1 MTRQGLANI
10 TKWWLVF
17 PIFAGLGTI
26 TMLMVFIGEGI
37 RNAMDPRKA
46 ISIKLPKRYRA
57 AAPQTQEQRGMTL
70 LDVRNL
76 DVFFDTPEGRVVG
89 AQDISFQIEPG
100 RTTALVG
107 ESGSGKTVSAM
118 SILQLLP
125 YPVAT
130 HSDRSQVLW
139 KGANLLHANQ
149 RSLRGIRGNEIS
161 MIFQEPQISLN
172 PVQKIDR
179 QVAEIMMTHQRMD
192 MRKARQLV
200 PELLEDVGLR
210 DPKRQ
215 ARSYPHQLSGGQRQ
229 RVMIAMALAND
240 PDLLIADEPTTALD
254 VTVQAQILE
263 LLRQKQ
269 RERNMAMLLI
279 THDLDVVR
287 AMADD
292 VVVMERGDVV
302 ETGARDAVLV
312 SPSHPY
318 TQKLVASQPS
328 GEPSTLCPH
337 GAKTVVR
344 QPILKVHFP
353 ILAGVLKRQ
362 VGAVKAVD
370 GVTCR
375 SAKAKPLG
383 VVGESGSGKSTLG
396 MALLRLGGLR
406 RANCLPQSRT
416 SMRFEP
422 KQMVPL
428 RREMQVV
435 FQDPFSSLSPRM
447 SVSEII
453 GEGLRIHAEDLSDEA
468 AEQRVIDALAGCRP
482 GPLGPAPVSARV
494 QRRPAPADRGC
505 AGADPSAQA
514 AHPRRANLRAG
525 YDRSGAAAG
534 PAADAARRIW
544 AWRTCS
550 SPTILKWCGPC
561 RIRFW

>member
-1 MTRQGLANI
+1 
-10 TKWWLVF
+10 
-17 PIFAGLGTI
+17 
-26 TMLMVFIGEGI
+26 
-37 RNAMDPRKA
+37 
-46 ISIKLPKRYRA
+46 
-57 AAPQTQEQRGMTL
+57 MTL

-76 DVFFDTPEGRVVG
+76 DVFFDTPEGRIVG

-130 HSDRSQVLW
+130 HSERSQVLW
-139 KGANLLHANQ
+139 KGSNLLRASQ
-149 RSLRGIRGNEIS
+149 KTLRSLRGNEIS

-172 PVQKIDR
+172 PVQKVDR
-179 QVAEIMMTHQRMD
+179 QVAEIIMTHQRID
-192 MRKARQLV
+192 MRKARQMV

-215 ARSYPHQLSGGQRQ
+215 ARSYPHELSGGQRQ
-229 RVMIAMALAND
+229 RVMIAMALANN

-292 VVVMERGDVV
+292 VTVMERGSVV
-302 ETGARDAVLV
+302 EAGARKDVLV
-312 SPSHPY
+312 SPAHPY
-318 TQKLVASQPS
+318 TRKLVDSQPN
-328 GEPSTLCPH
+328 GEPNPLPAN
-337 GAKTVVR
+337 AKTVVETTD
-344 QPILKVHFP
+344 LKVHFP

-370 GVTCR
+370 GVTLSIR
-375 SAKAKPLG
+375 EGETLG

-396 MALLRLGGLR
+396 MALLRLVSSNGPIVYLNQNIDG
-406 RANCLPQSRT
+406 
-416 SMRFEP
+416 FEP

-453 GEGLRIHAEDLSDEA
+453 GEGLSIHAQGLSDEET
-468 AEQRVIDALAGCRP
+468 EQRVIEALEVVG
-482 GPLGPAPVSARV
+482 L
-494 QRRPAPADRGC
+494 
-505 AGADPSAQA
+505 DPSARHRFPHEFSGGQRQRIAVARALILQPKLLILDEPTSALDMTVQA
-514 AHPRRANLRAG
+514 QLLELLRQLQADLGLAYLFISHDLKVVRSMSHQVMVMQNGKVVEAGDAQTLFDEPRELYMRALLKAATELAV
-525 YDRSGAAAG
+525 DEAAAV
-534 PAADAARRIW
+534 RQ
-544 AWRTCS
+544 
-550 SPTILKWCGPC
+550 
-561 RIRFW
+561 

>member
-1 MTRQGLANI
+1 
-10 TKWWLVF
+10 
-17 PIFAGLGTI
+17 
-26 TMLMVFIGEGI
+26 
-37 RNAMDPRKA
+37 
-46 ISIKLPKRYRA
+46 
-57 AAPQTQEQRGMTL
+57 MTL
-70 LDVRNL
+70 LDVRRL

-139 KGANLLHANQ
+139 KGANLLKVND
-149 RSLRGIRGNEIS
+149 RTLRGIRGNEIS

-179 QVAEIMMTHQRMD
+179 QVAEIMMTHQRLD

-302 ETGARDAVLV
+302 ETGTRDAVLV

-328 GEPSTLCPH
+328 GEPNALPV
-337 GAKTVVR
+337 GAKTVVETTD
-344 QPILKVHFP
+344 LKVHFP

-370 GVTCR
+370 GVTLSIR
-375 SAKAKPLG
+375 EGETLG

-396 MALLRLGGLR
+396 MALLRLVASEGPIAYLNQDIG
-406 RANCLPQSRT
+406 S
-416 SMRFEP
+416 FEP

-447 SVSEII
+447 SISEII
-453 GEGLRIHAEDLSDEA
+453 GEGLRIHTQDLTVEA
-468 AEQRVIDALAGCRP
+468 AEQRVIEALEVVG
-482 GPLGPAPVSARV
+482 L
-494 QRRPAPADRGC
+494 
-505 AGADPSAQA
+505 DPSARHRFPHEFSGGQRQRIAVARALILQPKLLILDEPTSALDMTVQA
-514 AHPRRANLRAG
+514 QLLDLLRTLQTDLGLAYLFISHDLKVVRSMSHQVLVMQNGKVVEAGDAQTLFDQPKEPYTRALLK
-525 YDRSGAAAG
+525 AATELAVDES
-534 PAADAARRIW
+534 AAVRQ
-544 AWRTCS
+544 
-550 SPTILKWCGPC
+550 
-561 RIRFW
+561 

>member
-1 MTRQGLANI
+1 
-10 TKWWLVF
+10 
-17 PIFAGLGTI
+17 
-26 TMLMVFIGEGI
+26 
-37 RNAMDPRKA
+37 
-46 ISIKLPKRYRA
+46 
-57 AAPQTQEQRGMTL
+57 MTL

-76 DVFFDTPEGRVVG
+76 DVFFDTPEGRIIG

-130 HSDRSQVLW
+130 HSERSQVLW
-139 KGANLLHANQ
+139 KGSNLLRASQ
-149 RSLRGIRGNEIS
+149 KTLRSLRGNEIS

-172 PVQKIDR
+172 PVQKVDR
-179 QVAEIMMTHQRMD
+179 QVAEIIMTHQRID
-192 MRKARQLV
+192 MRKARQMV

-215 ARSYPHQLSGGQRQ
+215 ARSYPHELSGGQRQ
-229 RVMIAMALAND
+229 RVMIAMALANN

-292 VVVMERGDVV
+292 VTVMERGSVV
-302 ETGARDAVLV
+302 EAGPRKDVLV
-312 SPSHPY
+312 SPAHPY
-318 TQKLVASQPS
+318 TRKLVDSQPN
-328 GEPSTLCPH
+328 GEPNPLPAN
-337 GAKTVVR
+337 AKTVVETTD
-344 QPILKVHFP
+344 LKVHFP

-370 GVTCR
+370 GVTLSIR
-375 SAKAKPLG
+375 EGETLG

-396 MALLRLGGLR
+396 MALLRLVSSNGPIVYLNQNIDG
-406 RANCLPQSRT
+406 
-416 SMRFEP
+416 FEP

-453 GEGLRIHAEDLSDEA
+453 GEGLSIHAQGLSDEET
-468 AEQRVIDALAGCRP
+468 EQRVIEALEVVG
-482 GPLGPAPVSARV
+482 L
-494 QRRPAPADRGC
+494 
-505 AGADPSAQA
+505 DPSARHRFPHEFSGGQRQRIAVARALILQPKLLILDEPTSALDMTVQA
-514 AHPRRANLRAG
+514 QVLELLRQLQADLGLAYLFISHDLKVVRSMSHQVMVMQNGKVVEAGDAQTLFDEPRELYTRALLKAATELAV
-525 YDRSGAAAG
+525 DEAAAV
-534 PAADAARRIW
+534 RQ
-544 AWRTCS
+544 
-550 SPTILKWCGPC
+550 
-561 RIRFW
+561 

>member
-1 MTRQGLANI
+1 
-10 TKWWLVF
+10 
-17 PIFAGLGTI
+17 
-26 TMLMVFIGEGI
+26 
-37 RNAMDPRKA
+37 
-46 ISIKLPKRYRA
+46 
-57 AAPQTQEQRGMTL
+57 MTL

-76 DVFFDTPEGRVVG
+76 DVFFDTPEGRIVG

-130 HSDRSQVLW
+130 HSERSQVLW
-139 KGANLLHANQ
+139 KGSNLLQADQ
-149 RSLRGIRGNEIS
+149 KTLRSLRGNEIS

-172 PVQKIDR
+172 PVQKVDR
-179 QVAEIMMTHQRMD
+179 QVAEIIMTHQRMD
-192 MRKARQLV
+192 MRKARQMV

-215 ARSYPHQLSGGQRQ
+215 ARSYPHELSGAQRQ
-229 RVMIAMALAND
+229 RVMIAMALANN

-292 VVVMERGDVV
+292 VTVMERGAVV
-302 ETGARDAVLV
+302 EAGARDDILV
-312 SPSHPY
+312 SPAHPY
-318 TQKLVASQPS
+318 TRKLVDSQPS
-328 GEPSTLCPH
+328 GEPNPLPAN
-337 GAKTVVR
+337 AKTVVETTD
-344 QPILKVHFP
+344 LKVHFP

-370 GVTCR
+370 GVTLSIR
-375 SAKAKPLG
+375 EGETLG

-396 MALLRLGGLR
+396 MALLRLVSSTGPIVYLDRSIDGY
-406 RANCLPQSRT
+406 
-416 SMRFEP
+416 EP

-453 GEGLRIHAEDLSDEA
+453 GEGLSIHAQGLSDEET
-468 AEQRVIDALAGCRP
+468 EQRVIEALEVVGLDPAARHRFPHEFSGGQRQRIAVARALILQP
-482 GPLGPAPVSARV
+482 KLLILDEPTSALDMTVQAQLLELLRKLQADLGLAYLFISHDLKVV
-494 QRRPAPADRGC
+494 
-505 AGADPSAQA
+505 
-514 AHPRRANLRAG
+514 
-525 YDRSGAAAG
+525 RSMSHQVLVMQGGKVVEAG
-534 PAADAARRIW
+534 PAQTLFNEPKELYTRALLKAATELAVDEAAAVRQ
-544 AWRTCS
+544 
-550 SPTILKWCGPC
+550 
-561 RIRFW
+561 

>member
-1 MTRQGLANI
+1 
-10 TKWWLVF
+10 
-17 PIFAGLGTI
+17 
-26 TMLMVFIGEGI
+26 
-37 RNAMDPRKA
+37 
-46 ISIKLPKRYRA
+46 
-57 AAPQTQEQRGMTL
+57 MTL

-76 DVFFDTPEGRVVG
+76 DVFFDTPEGRIVG

-130 HSDRSQVLW
+130 HSERSQVLW
-139 KGANLLHANQ
+139 KGSNLLQADQ
-149 RSLRGIRGNEIS
+149 KTLRSLRGNEIS

-172 PVQKIDR
+172 PVQKVDR
-179 QVAEIMMTHQRMD
+179 QVAEIIMTHQRMD
-192 MRKARQLV
+192 MRKARQMV

-215 ARSYPHQLSGGQRQ
+215 ARSYPHELSGAQRQ
-229 RVMIAMALAND
+229 RVMIAMALANN

-292 VVVMERGDVV
+292 VTVMERGAVV
-302 ETGARDAVLV
+302 EAGARDDILV
-312 SPSHPY
+312 SPAHPY
-318 TQKLVASQPS
+318 TRKLVDSQPS
-328 GEPSTLCPH
+328 GEPNPLPEN
-337 GAKTVVR
+337 AKTVVETTD
-344 QPILKVHFP
+344 LKVHFP

-370 GVTCR
+370 GVTLSIR
-375 SAKAKPLG
+375 EGETLG

-396 MALLRLGGLR
+396 MALLRLVSSTGPIVYLDRSIDGY
-406 RANCLPQSRT
+406 
-416 SMRFEP
+416 EP

-453 GEGLRIHAEDLSDEA
+453 GEGLSIHAQGLSDEET
-468 AEQRVIDALAGCRP
+468 EQRVIEALEVVGLDPAARHRFPHEFSGGQRQRIAVARALILQP
-482 GPLGPAPVSARV
+482 KLLILDEPTSALDMTVQAQLLELLRKLQADLGLAYLFISHDLKVV
-494 QRRPAPADRGC
+494 
-505 AGADPSAQA
+505 
-514 AHPRRANLRAG
+514 
-525 YDRSGAAAG
+525 RSMSHQVLVMQGGKVVEAG
-534 PAADAARRIW
+534 PAQTLFNEPKELYTRALLKAATELAVDEAAAVRQ
-544 AWRTCS
+544 
-550 SPTILKWCGPC
+550 
-561 RIRFW
+561 

>member
-1 MTRQGLANI
+1 
-10 TKWWLVF
+10 
-17 PIFAGLGTI
+17 
-26 TMLMVFIGEGI
+26 
-37 RNAMDPRKA
+37 
-46 ISIKLPKRYRA
+46 
-57 AAPQTQEQRGMTL
+57 MTL

-76 DVFFDTPEGRVVG
+76 DVFFDTPEGRIVG

-130 HSDRSQVLW
+130 HSERSQVLW
-139 KGANLLHANQ
+139 KGSNLLRASQ
-149 RSLRGIRGNEIS
+149 KTLRSLRGNEIS

-172 PVQKIDR
+172 PVQKVDR
-179 QVAEIMMTHQRMD
+179 QVAEIIMTHQRID
-192 MRKARQLV
+192 MRKARQMV

-215 ARSYPHQLSGGQRQ
+215 ARSYPHELSGGQRQ
-229 RVMIAMALAND
+229 RVMIAMALANN

-292 VVVMERGDVV
+292 VTVMERGSVV
-302 ETGARDAVLV
+302 EAGPRKDVLV
-312 SPSHPY
+312 SPAHPY
-318 TQKLVASQPS
+318 TRKLVDSQPN
-328 GEPSTLCPH
+328 GEPNPLPAN
-337 GAKTVVR
+337 AKTVVETTDLR
-344 QPILKVHFP
+344 VHFP

-370 GVTCR
+370 GVTLSIR
-375 SAKAKPLG
+375 EGETLG

-396 MALLRLGGLR
+396 MALLRLVSSNGPIVYLNQNIDG
-406 RANCLPQSRT
+406 
-416 SMRFEP
+416 FEP

-453 GEGLRIHAEDLSDEA
+453 GEGLSIHAQGLSDEET
-468 AEQRVIDALAGCRP
+468 EQRVIEALEVVG
-482 GPLGPAPVSARV
+482 L
-494 QRRPAPADRGC
+494 
-505 AGADPSAQA
+505 DPSARHRFPHEFSGGQRQRIAVARALILQPKLLILDEPTSALDMTVQA
-514 AHPRRANLRAG
+514 QLLELLRQLQADLGLAYLFISHDLKVVRSMSHQVMVMQNGKVVEAGDAQTLFDEPRELYTRALLKAATELAV
-525 YDRSGAAAG
+525 DEAAAV
-534 PAADAARRIW
+534 RQ
-544 AWRTCS
+544 
-550 SPTILKWCGPC
+550 
-561 RIRFW
+561 

>member
-1 MTRQGLANI
+1 
-10 TKWWLVF
+10 
-17 PIFAGLGTI
+17 
-26 TMLMVFIGEGI
+26 
-37 RNAMDPRKA
+37 
-46 ISIKLPKRYRA
+46 
-57 AAPQTQEQRGMTL
+57 MTL
-70 LDVRNL
+70 LDVRRL

-139 KGANLLHANQ
+139 KGANLLKVND
-149 RSLRGIRGNEIS
+149 RTLRGIRGNEIS

-179 QVAEIMMTHQRMD
+179 QVAEIMMTHQRLD

-302 ETGARDAVLV
+302 ETGTRDAVLV

-328 GEPSTLCPH
+328 GEPNALPA
-337 GAKTVVR
+337 GAKTVVETTD
-344 QPILKVHFP
+344 LKVHFP

-370 GVTCR
+370 GVTLSIR
-375 SAKAKPLG
+375 EGETLG

-396 MALLRLGGLR
+396 MALLRLVASEGPIAYLNQDIG
-406 RANCLPQSRT
+406 S
-416 SMRFEP
+416 FEP

-435 FQDPFSSLSPRM
+435 FQDPFSSLSPRI
-447 SVSEII
+447 SISEII
-453 GEGLRIHAEDLSDEA
+453 GEGLRIHTQDLTVEA
-468 AEQRVIDALAGCRP
+468 AEQRVIEALEVVG
-482 GPLGPAPVSARV
+482 L
-494 QRRPAPADRGC
+494 
-505 AGADPSAQA
+505 DPSARHRFPHEFSGGQRQRIAVARALILHPKLLILDEPTSALDMTVQA
-514 AHPRRANLRAG
+514 QLLDLLRTLQTDLGLAYLFISHDLKVVRSMSHQVLVMQNGKVVEAGDAQTLFDQPKEPYTRALLK
-525 YDRSGAAAG
+525 AATELAVDES
-534 PAADAARRIW
+534 AAVRQ
-544 AWRTCS
+544 
-550 SPTILKWCGPC
+550 
-561 RIRFW
+561 

>member
-1 MTRQGLANI
+1 
-10 TKWWLVF
+10 
-17 PIFAGLGTI
+17 
-26 TMLMVFIGEGI
+26 
-37 RNAMDPRKA
+37 
-46 ISIKLPKRYRA
+46 
-57 AAPQTQEQRGMTL
+57 MTL

-76 DVFFDTPEGRVVG
+76 DVFFDTPEGRIVG

-100 RTTALVG
+100 QTTALVG

-130 HSDRSQVLW
+130 HSERSQVLW
-139 KGANLLHANQ
+139 KGSNLLRASQ
-149 RSLRGIRGNEIS
+149 KTLRSLRGNEIS

-172 PVQKIDR
+172 PVQKVDR
-179 QVAEIMMTHQRMD
+179 QVAEIIMTHQRID
-192 MRKARQLV
+192 MRKARQMV

-215 ARSYPHQLSGGQRQ
+215 ARSYPHELSGGQRQ
-229 RVMIAMALAND
+229 RVMIAMALANN

-292 VVVMERGDVV
+292 VTVMERGSVV
-302 ETGARDAVLV
+302 EAGPRKDVLV
-312 SPSHPY
+312 SPAHPY
-318 TQKLVASQPS
+318 TRKLVDSQPN
-328 GEPSTLCPH
+328 GEPNPLPAN
-337 GAKTVVR
+337 AKTVVETTD
-344 QPILKVHFP
+344 LKVHFP

-370 GVTCR
+370 GVTLSIR
-375 SAKAKPLG
+375 EGETLG

-396 MALLRLGGLR
+396 MALLRLVSSNGPIVYLNQNIDG
-406 RANCLPQSRT
+406 
-416 SMRFEP
+416 FEP

-453 GEGLRIHAEDLSDEA
+453 GEGLSIHAQGLSDEET
-468 AEQRVIDALAGCRP
+468 EQRVIEALEVVG
-482 GPLGPAPVSARV
+482 L
-494 QRRPAPADRGC
+494 
-505 AGADPSAQA
+505 DPSARHRFPHEFSGGQRQRIAVARALILQPKLLILDEPTSALDMTVQA
-514 AHPRRANLRAG
+514 QLLELLRQLQADLGLAYLFISHDLKVVRSMSHQVMVMQNGKVVEAGDAQTLFDEPRELYTRALLKAATELAV
-525 YDRSGAAAG
+525 DEAAAV
-534 PAADAARRIW
+534 RQ
-544 AWRTCS
+544 
-550 SPTILKWCGPC
+550 
-561 RIRFW
+561 

>member
-1 MTRQGLANI
+1 
-10 TKWWLVF
+10 
-17 PIFAGLGTI
+17 
-26 TMLMVFIGEGI
+26 
-37 RNAMDPRKA
+37 
-46 ISIKLPKRYRA
+46 
-57 AAPQTQEQRGMTL
+57 MTL
-70 LDVRNL
+70 LDVRRL

-139 KGANLLHANQ
+139 KGANLLKVND
-149 RSLRGIRGNEIS
+149 RTLRGIRGNEIS

-179 QVAEIMMTHQRMD
+179 QVAEIMMTHQRLD

-302 ETGARDAVLV
+302 ETGTRDAVLV

-328 GEPSTLCPH
+328 GEPNALPA
-337 GAKTVVR
+337 GAKTVVETTD
-344 QPILKVHFP
+344 LKVHFP
-353 ILAGVLKRQ
+353 ILAGVLKQQ

-370 GVTCR
+370 GVTLSIR
-375 SAKAKPLG
+375 EGETLG

-396 MALLRLGGLR
+396 MALLRLVASEGPIAYLNQDIG
-406 RANCLPQSRT
+406 S
-416 SMRFEP
+416 FEP

-435 FQDPFSSLSPRM
+435 FQDPFSSLSPRI
-447 SVSEII
+447 SISEII
-453 GEGLRIHAEDLSDEA
+453 GEGLRIHTQDLTVEA
-468 AEQRVIDALAGCRP
+468 AEQRVIEALEVVG
-482 GPLGPAPVSARV
+482 L
-494 QRRPAPADRGC
+494 
-505 AGADPSAQA
+505 DPSARHRFPHEFSGGQRQRIAVARALILHPKLLILDEPTSALDMTVQA
-514 AHPRRANLRAG
+514 QLLDLLRTLQTDLGLAYLFISHDLKVVRSMSHQVLVMQNGKVVEAGDAQTLFDQPKEPYTRALLK
-525 YDRSGAAAG
+525 AATELAVDES
-534 PAADAARRIW
+534 AAVRQ
-544 AWRTCS
+544 
-550 SPTILKWCGPC
+550 
-561 RIRFW
+561 

>member
-1 MTRQGLANI
+1 
-10 TKWWLVF
+10 
-17 PIFAGLGTI
+17 
-26 TMLMVFIGEGI
+26 
-37 RNAMDPRKA
+37 
-46 ISIKLPKRYRA
+46 
-57 AAPQTQEQRGMTL
+57 MTL

-76 DVFFDTPEGRVVG
+76 DVFFDTPEGRIIG

-130 HSDRSQVLW
+130 HSERSQVLW
-139 KGANLLHANQ
+139 KGSNLLRASQ
-149 RSLRGIRGNEIS
+149 KTLRSLRGNEIS

-172 PVQKIDR
+172 PVQKVDR
-179 QVAEIMMTHQRMD
+179 QVAEIIMTHQRID
-192 MRKARQLV
+192 MRKARQMV

-215 ARSYPHQLSGGQRQ
+215 ARSYPHELSGGQRQ
-229 RVMIAMALAND
+229 RVMIAMALANN

-292 VVVMERGDVV
+292 VTVMERGSVV
-302 ETGARDAVLV
+302 EAGPRKDVLV
-312 SPSHPY
+312 SPAHPY
-318 TQKLVASQPS
+318 TRKLVDSQPS
-328 GEPSTLCPH
+328 GEPNPLPAN
-337 GAKTVVR
+337 AKTVVETTD
-344 QPILKVHFP
+344 LKVHFP

-370 GVTCR
+370 GVTLSIR
-375 SAKAKPLG
+375 EGETLG

-396 MALLRLGGLR
+396 MALLRLVSSNGPIVYLNQNIDG
-406 RANCLPQSRT
+406 
-416 SMRFEP
+416 FEP

-453 GEGLRIHAEDLSDEA
+453 GEGLSIHAQGLSDEET
-468 AEQRVIDALAGCRP
+468 EQRVIEALEVVG
-482 GPLGPAPVSARV
+482 L
-494 QRRPAPADRGC
+494 
-505 AGADPSAQA
+505 DPSARHRFPHEFSGGQRQRIAVARALILQPKLLILDEPTSALDMTVQA
-514 AHPRRANLRAG
+514 QLLELLRQLQADLGLAYLFISHDLKVVRSMSHQVMVMQNGKVVEAGDAQTLFDEPRELYTRALLKAATELAV
-525 YDRSGAAAG
+525 DEAAAV
-534 PAADAARRIW
+534 RQ
-544 AWRTCS
+544 
-550 SPTILKWCGPC
+550 
-561 RIRFW
+561 

>member
-1 MTRQGLANI
+1 
-10 TKWWLVF
+10 
-17 PIFAGLGTI
+17 
-26 TMLMVFIGEGI
+26 
-37 RNAMDPRKA
+37 
-46 ISIKLPKRYRA
+46 
-57 AAPQTQEQRGMTL
+57 MTL
-70 LDVRNL
+70 LDVKNL
-76 DVFFDTPEGRVVG
+76 DVFFDTPEGRIVG

-130 HSDRSQVLW
+130 HSERSQVLW
-139 KGANLLHANQ
+139 KGSNLLQAGQ
-149 RSLRGIRGNEIS
+149 KTLRSLRGNEIS

-172 PVQKIDR
+172 PVQKVDR
-179 QVAEIMMTHQRMD
+179 QVAEIIMTHQRID
-192 MRKARQLV
+192 MRKARQMV

-215 ARSYPHQLSGGQRQ
+215 ARSYPHELSGGQRQ
-229 RVMIAMALAND
+229 RVMIAMALANN

-292 VVVMERGDVV
+292 VTVMERGSVV
-302 ETGARDAVLV
+302 EAGARDDVLV
-312 SPSHPY
+312 SPAHPY
-318 TQKLVASQPS
+318 TRKLVDSQPS
-328 GEPSTLCPH
+328 GEPNPLPAN
-337 GAKTVVR
+337 AKTVVETTD
-344 QPILKVHFP
+344 LKVHFP

-370 GVTCR
+370 GVTLSIR
-375 SAKAKPLG
+375 EGETLG

-396 MALLRLGGLR
+396 MALLRLVSSKGPIVYLDHKIDGY
-406 RANCLPQSRT
+406 
-416 SMRFEP
+416 EP

-453 GEGLRIHAEDLSDEA
+453 GEGLSIHAQGLSDEET
-468 AEQRVIDALAGCRP
+468 EQRVIEALEVVGLDPAARHRFPHEFSGGQRQRIAVARALILQP
-482 GPLGPAPVSARV
+482 KLLILDEPTSALDMTVQAQLLELLRKLQADLGLAYLFISHDLKVV
-494 QRRPAPADRGC
+494 
-505 AGADPSAQA
+505 
-514 AHPRRANLRAG
+514 
-525 YDRSGAAAG
+525 RSMSHQVLVMQSGKVVEAG
-534 PAADAARRIW
+534 PAQTLFNEPKELYTRALLKAATELAVDEAAAVRQ
-544 AWRTCS
+544 
-550 SPTILKWCGPC
+550 
-561 RIRFW
+561 

>member
-1 MTRQGLANI
+1 
-10 TKWWLVF
+10 V
-17 PIFAGLGTI
+17 
-26 TMLMVFIGEGI
+26 
-37 RNAMDPRKA
+37 
-46 ISIKLPKRYRA
+46 
-57 AAPQTQEQRGMTL
+57 TL

-89 AQDISFQIEPG
+89 AQDINFSIEPG
-100 RTTALVG
+100 CTTALVG

-130 HSDRSQVLW
+130 HSERSQVLW
-139 KGANLLHANQ
+139 KGENLLQAKPKT
-149 RSLRGIRGNEIS
+149 LRGIRGNEIS

-172 PVQKIDR
+172 PVQKVDR
-179 QVAEIMMTHQRMD
+179 QVAEIIMTHQRID
-192 MRKARQLV
+192 MRKARQMV

-215 ARSYPHQLSGGQRQ
+215 ARSYPHELSGGQRQ
-229 RVMIAMALAND
+229 RVMIAMALANS

-263 LLRQKQ
+263 LLREKQ

-292 VVVMERGDVV
+292 VVVMERGRVV
-302 ETGARDAVLV
+302 ETGARDTTLV
-312 SPSHPY
+312 APNHPY
-318 TQKLVASQPS
+318 TQKLVGSQPS
-328 GEPSTLCPH
+328 GEPSPLPDD
-337 GAKTVVR
+337 AKIVVSTDD
-344 QPILKVHFP
+344 LKVHFP

-370 GVTCR
+370 GVTLSIR
-375 SAKAKPLG
+375 EGETLG

-396 MALLRLGGLR
+396 MALLRLVSSQGPIVYL
-406 RANCLPQSRT
+406 NQNIDT
-416 SMRFEP
+416 FEP
-422 KQMVPL
+422 QQMVPL

-453 GEGLRIHAEDLSDEA
+453 GEGLSIHATGLSVDET
-468 AEQRVIDALAGCRP
+468 EQRVIAALETVG
-482 GPLGPAPVSARV
+482 L
-494 QRRPAPADRGC
+494 D
-505 AGADPSAQA
+505 
-514 AHPRRANLRAG
+514 
-525 YDRSGAAAG
+525 
-534 PAADAARRIW
+534 PAARHRFPHEFSGGQRQRIAVARALILSPKLIILDEPTSALDMTVQAQLLDLLRSLQADLGLAYLFISHDLKVVRSMAHRVLVMQTGKVVESGDAQSLFDHPAEPYTK
-544 AWRTCS
+544 AL
-550 SPTILKWCGPC
+550 LKAATELAVDDSAAV
-561 RIRFW
+561 RQ

>member
-1 MTRQGLANI
+1 
-10 TKWWLVF
+10 
-17 PIFAGLGTI
+17 
-26 TMLMVFIGEGI
+26 
-37 RNAMDPRKA
+37 
-46 ISIKLPKRYRA
+46 
-57 AAPQTQEQRGMTL
+57 MTL

-125 YPVAT
+125 YPVAA
-130 HSDRSQVLW
+130 HSERSQVLW
-139 KGANLLHANQ
+139 KGNNLLQAGQ
-149 RSLRGIRGNEIS
+149 KALRGIRGNEIS

-172 PVQKIDR
+172 PVQKVDR
-179 QVAEIMMTHQRMD
+179 QVAEIIMTHQRVD
-192 MRKARQLV
+192 MRKARQMV

-215 ARSYPHQLSGGQRQ
+215 ARSYPHELSGGQRQ
-229 RVMIAMALAND
+229 RVMIAMALANN

-269 RERNMAMLLI
+269 RERNMALLLI

-292 VVVMERGDVV
+292 VVVMERGSVV
-302 ETGARDAVLV
+302 EAGARDDVLV
-312 SPSHPY
+312 APSHPY
-318 TQKLVASQPS
+318 TRKLVDSQPS
-328 GEPSTLCPH
+328 GEPGPLP
-337 GAKTVVR
+337 ADARTVVETTD
-344 QPILKVHFP
+344 LKVHFP

-370 GVTCR
+370 GVTLSIR
-375 SAKAKPLG
+375 EGETLG

-396 MALLRLGGLR
+396 MALLRLVSSKGPIVYLNQNIDGY
-406 RANCLPQSRT
+406 
-416 SMRFEP
+416 EP

-453 GEGLRIHAEDLSDEA
+453 GEGLSIHGQDLSVEQ
-468 AEQRVIDALAGCRP
+468 AEQQVIDALEVVGLDPAVRHRFPHEFSGGQRQRIAVARALILKPKLLILDEPTSALDMTVQAQLLDLLRTLQTDLGLAYLFISHDLKVVRSMSHQVLVMQSGKVVEAGE
-482 GPLGPAPVSARV
+482 
-494 QRRPAPADRGC
+494 
-505 AGADPSAQA
+505 AQSLFSKPQEPYTRALLKA
-514 AHPRRANLRAG
+514 ATELAV
-525 YDRSGAAAG
+525 DEAAAV
-534 PAADAARRIW
+534 RQ
-544 AWRTCS
+544 
-550 SPTILKWCGPC
+550 
-561 RIRFW
+561 